1 MMKASGV
8 CIPAVLCALM
18 MGSGA
23 GVTQKSAGDTMTLD
37 VVVTDKTDKPVADLK
52 AEDFKVLD
60 NKEEQ
65 PISSVRLVTGGG
77 DKTDP
82 PVTVYLVVDE
92 VNSVYEDTSTKQVIG
107 EYLRQAGAQLAL
119 PTSLILF
126 SGANVSF
133 QRQPTL
139 DPKILMANL
148 AGVSGAN
155 HSVLPLRGGSG
166 RAADLWRT
174 SLEGLNHI
182 AMKLNEVKG
191 RKLVIWI
198 SPGWPRGGPLLHG
211 PNEGFEA
218 IFSYNVGVSTALRQ
232 ARITIFSVDPHGADP
247 IFRSDLNTSYKNY
260 LKGQENWK
268 RFDSNSLIL
277 QVIAAQTGG
286 LVLFGS
292 NDFAR
297 MIGQCVSDADAF
309 YEVTYSAP
317 HARQANEYHA
327 VEVTVD
333 KPGLTTRE
341 RMGYY
346 AQP

>member
-1 MMKASGV
+1 MAAAQKPASE
-8 CIPAVLCALM
+8 
-18 MGSGA
+18 
-23 GVTQKSAGDTMTLD
+23 TMTLD
-37 VVVTDKTDKPVADLK
+37 VVVTDKADKPVANLK
-52 AEDFKVLD
+52 PEDFKILD
-60 NKEEQ
+60 SGEER
-65 PISSVRLVTGGG
+65 PISSVKLVAPG
-77 DKTDP
+77 DEKSDP

-92 VNSVYEDTSTKQVIG
+92 VNSVYEDTPTKQVIG
-107 EYLRQAGAQLAL
+107 EYLRQAGAQLAE
-119 PTSLILF
+119 PTSLILVTD
-126 SGANVSF
+126 ANVSF
-133 QRQPTL
+133 QRQPTR

-148 AGVSGAN
+148 AVMSGPN

-182 AMKLNEVKG
+182 AMKLSEVKG

-198 SPGWPRGGPLLHG
+198 SPGWPFGGPWVHG
-211 PNEGFEA
+211 PNEGLEA
-218 IFSYNVGVSTALRQ
+218 IFSYNVKVSTALRK
-232 ARITIFSVDPHGADP
+232 AGITIFSVDPHGADP
-247 IFRSDLNTSYKNY
+247 MFRSNLNTSYKSY

-268 RFDSNSLIL
+268 RFNSESLIL

-297 MIGQCVSDADAF
+297 MIGQCVSDAQAF

-327 VEVTVD
+327 VDVTVD
-333 KPGLTTRE
+333 KPDLTTRE